1 MGNARRLSARVRAV
15 LFAEPE
21 RAPRDADLEP
31 YPGPGFPGLVDGD
44 PGEAEDLA
52 GEEQPKAAA
61 LP

>member
-1 MGNARRLSARVRAV
+1 MENARRLFARVRPV

-21 RAPRDADLEP
+21 HAPWDADLEP
-31 YPGPGFPGLVDGD
+31 RPGPRFPGLFDGD

-52 GEEQPKAAA
+52 GEEQPKAAP